1 MVRSSP
7 GKMSCVSADD
17 AVTLPHAF
25 SGQRLDWRDL
35 PRHVRRR
42 IDELAGAQVT
52 AEITATEGFSPGFV
66 AVLELAD
73 GRDVFVK
80 AVSREISPV
89 AVAEARQEIVAAAAL
104 PPSVPAPRLQWSD
117 DDGEW
122 VLLGFDAVHGRSPE
136 IPWKR
141 SDLDLVLATLD
152 EISHAQPLPG
162 HPLPRTAD
170 LLAEEFT
177 GWCRMRN
184 APQEVRDEFAATGG
198 PLAEWALSRLPDL
211 ARKEQNA
218 LDRATAEGIVHGD
231 LRADNILIDADG
243 KVWIIDWLHASV
255 GPCWVDLA
263 FLLASAAAQGG
274 GDPAPLFA
282 EHAPDVSHDDLCAGL
297 AGLTGMLVWGSM
309 QPAPPGVP
317 NLRPF
322 QSAHAEAALRWL
334 QEICD

>member
-1 MVRSSP
+1 M
-7 GKMSCVSADD
+7 SADD

-66 AVLELAD
+66 AVLELMD

-80 AVSREISPV
+80 AISREISPV

-104 PPSVPAPRLQWSD
+104 PPQVPAPRLQWSD

-141 SDLDLVLATLD
+141 SDLDQVLATVDVL
-152 EISHAQPLPG
+152 SRATPLPG
-162 HPLPRTAD
+162 RPLPRTAD
-170 LLAEEFT
+170 LLADEFT
-177 GWCRMRN
+177 GWCRLRGA
-184 APQEVRDEFAATGG
+184 APQVRDQFAASGG
-198 PLAEWALSRLPDL
+198 PLARWALDRLPDL
-211 ARKEQNA
+211 AGWEQAA
-218 LDRATAEGIVHGD
+218 LDCTVGEGIVHGD
-231 LRADNILIDADG
+231 LRADNVMIDADG
-243 KVWIIDWLHASV
+243 KVWLIDWLHASV
-255 GPCWVDLA
+255 GASWFDLV
-263 FLLASAAAQGG
+263 FLLASVGAQGG
-274 GDPAPLFA
+274 GDPAELFA
-282 EHAPDVSHDDLCAGL
+282 RHAPQVPGEDLRAAL
-297 AGLTGMLVWGSM
+297 AGLTGSLVWGSM

-334 QEICD
+334 QQLC

>member
-1 MVRSSP
+1 M
-7 GKMSCVSADD
+7 SADD

-66 AVLELAD
+66 AVLELMD

-80 AVSREISPV
+80 AISREISPV

-104 PPSVPAPRLQWSD
+104 PPQVPAPRLQWSD

-141 SDLDLVLATLD
+141 SDLDLVLATVDVL
-152 EISHAQPLPG
+152 SRATPLPG
-162 HPLPRTAD
+162 RPLPRTAD
-170 LLAEEFT
+170 LLADEFT
-177 GWCRMRN
+177 GWCRLRGA
-184 APQEVRDEFAATGG
+184 APQVRDDVAASGG
-198 PLAEWALSRLPDL
+198 PLVRW
-211 ARKEQNA
+211 A
-218 LDRATAEGIVHGD
+218 LDRLPELVGWEQAALDCTAGDGIVHGD
-231 LRADNILIDADG
+231 LRADNVMIDADG
-243 KVWIIDWLHASV
+243 KVWLIDWLHASV
-255 GPCWVDLA
+255 GASWFDLV
-263 FLLASAAAQGG
+263 FLLASVGAQGG
-274 GDPAPLFA
+274 GDPAELFA
-282 EHAPDVSHDDLCAGL
+282 RHAPQVPVEDLRAAL
-297 AGLTGMLVWGSM
+297 AGLTGSLVWGSM

-322 QSAHAEAALRWL
+322 QSAHAGAALRWL
-334 QEICD
+334 RDLV

>member
-1 MVRSSP
+1 M
-7 GKMSCVSADD
+7 SADD

-80 AVSREISPV
+80 AISRDISPV

-104 PPSVPAPRLQWSD
+104 PPQVPAPRLQWSD

-122 VLLGFDAVHGRSPE
+122 VLLGFDAVHGHSPE
-136 IPWKR
+136 IPWR
-141 SDLDLVLATLD
+141 RADLEQVLATVDVLA
-152 EISHAQPLPG
+152 HATPLPG
-162 HPLPRTAD
+162 SPLPRTAD
-170 LLAEEFT
+170 LLADEFT
-177 GWCRMRN
+177 GWCRLRG
-184 APQEVRDEFAATGG
+184 APQGVRDGFAATGG
-198 PLAEWALSRLPDL
+198 PLARWALARLPDL
-211 ARKEQNA
+211 VHWEQAA
-218 LDRATAEGIVHGD
+218 LDCATGTQIVHGD
-231 LRADNILIDADG
+231 LRADNIMIDADG
-243 KVWIIDWLHASV
+243 TVWLIDWLHASV
-255 GPCWVDLA
+255 GASWIDLA
-263 FLLASAAAQGG
+263 FLLASVGAQGG
-274 GDPAPLFA
+274 GDPAVLFA
-282 EHAPDVSHDDLCAGL
+282 EHAPHVAHDDLRAGL
-297 AGLTGMLVWGSM
+297 AGLTGSLVWGSM

-334 QEICD
+334 QELG

>member
-1 MVRSSP
+1 M
-7 GKMSCVSADD
+7 SADD

-66 AVLELAD
+66 AVLELTD

-80 AVSREISPV
+80 AISRDISPV

-141 SDLDLVLATLD
+141 SDLDAVLATVDVLA
-152 EISHAQPLPG
+152 HAAPLPG
-162 HPLPRTAD
+162 RSLPRTAD
-170 LLAEEFT
+170 LLADEFT
-177 GWCRMRN
+177 GWCRMRG
-184 APQEVRDEFAATGG
+184 AAQEVRDEFAATVG
-198 PLAEWALSRLPDL
+198 PPAAWALSRLPDL
-211 ARKEQNA
+211 ARWEQAA
-218 LDRATAEGIVHGD
+218 LDGATGEGIVHGD
-231 LRADNILIDADG
+231 LRADNVMIDADG
-243 KVWIIDWLHASV
+243 KVWLIDWLHASV
-255 GPCWVDLA
+255 GPSWFDLA
-263 FLLASAAAQGG
+263 FLLTSVGAQGG
-274 GDPAPLFA
+274 GDPATLFA
-282 EHAPDVSHDDLCAGL
+282 QHAPFVSHDELRAGL
-297 AGLTGMLVWGSM
+297 AGLTGSLVWGSM

-334 QEICD
+334 RDLCD

>member
-1 MVRSSP
+1 M
-7 GKMSCVSADD
+7 SADD

-80 AVSREISPV
+80 AISREISPV
-89 AVAEARQEIVAAAAL
+89 AVGQARQEIVAAAAL
-104 PPSVPAPRLQWSD
+104 PDEVPAPRLQWSD

-136 IPWKR
+136 IPWR
-141 SDLDLVLATLD
+141 RADLEAVLETVDVLSRAKPRT
-152 EISHAQPLPG
+152 AG
-162 HPLPRTAD
+162 ALPRTAD
-170 LLAEEFT
+170 LLADEFT
-177 GWCRMRN
+177 GWCRLRS
-184 APQEVRDEFAATGG
+184 ASPDVRAEFAATGG
-198 PLAEWALSRLPDL
+198 PLAAWALDHLDDL
-211 ARKEQNA
+211 TVWEQGA
-218 LDRATAEGIVHGD
+218 LDRCEGDGIVHGD
-231 LRADNILIDADG
+231 LRADNVMIDADG
-243 KVWIIDWLHASV
+243 KVWFIDWLHASI
-255 GPCWVDLA
+255 GASWLDLA
-263 FLLASAAAQGG
+263 FLLPSVAAQGG
-274 GDPAPLFA
+274 GDPAAIFA
-282 EHAPDVSHDDLCAGL
+282 EHAPHVSHDDLRAGL
-297 AGLTGMLVWGSM
+297 AGLTGSLVWGSL

-322 QSAHAEAALRWL
+322 QSAHGEAALRWL
-334 QEICD
+334 HDLS

>member
-1 MVRSSP
+1 M
-7 GKMSCVSADD
+7 SADD

-66 AVLELAD
+66 AVLELMD

-80 AVSREISPV
+80 AISREISPV

-104 PPSVPAPRLQWSD
+104 PPQVPAPRLQWSD

-122 VLLGFDAVHGRSPE
+122 VLLGFDAVHGRSPA

-141 SDLDLVLATLD
+141 SDLDLVLATVDVL
-152 EISHAQPLPG
+152 SRATPLPG
-162 HPLPRTAD
+162 RPLPRTAD
-170 LLAEEFT
+170 LLADEFT
-177 GWCRMRN
+177 GWCRLRG
-184 APQEVRDEFAATGG
+184 AASQLRDEFAASGG
-198 PLAEWALSRLPDL
+198 PVTRWALDRLPDL
-211 ARKEQNA
+211 AGWEQAA
-218 LDRATAEGIVHGD
+218 LDCTAGEGIVHGD
-231 LRADNILIDADG
+231 LRADNVMIDADG
-243 KVWIIDWLHASV
+243 KVWLIDWLHASV
-255 GPCWVDLA
+255 GASWFDLV
-263 FLLASAAAQGG
+263 FLLASVGAQGG
-274 GDPAPLFA
+274 GDPAELFA
-282 EHAPDVSHDDLCAGL
+282 RHAPQVPPEDLRAAL
-297 AGLTGMLVWGSM
+297 AGLTGSLVWGSM

-334 QEICD
+334 QQLC